1 MEIVAKI
8 SKGSKMDQI
17 YISKNRIGLEI
28 GSYVLVRPVEQAE
41 KRNDKPY
48 FYNINSI
55 GNVKLEIA
63 REIFDFIDKEF
74 GECEN
79 VIITGSFV
87 DEGFGFNDV
96 DVLIVSSKKVNEE
109 RLRKKLA
116 EEIGIETHVIVIDNK
131 SLIEG
136 MATDPI
142 YQMMLSK
149 CIARKRFVYKTGRKI
164 NYKIL
169 DLHLLK
175 SRVLID
181 SFDALDGNEKYDLV
195 RNMIAIYLF
204 LLDKKVS
211 REIVDKEI
219 QKIFG
224 LENARE
230 IRLNMLVKEKFL
242 KKYQKIYR
250 ESFERLIRG
259 IKNGAKSK

>member
-17 YISKNRIGLEI
+17 YIPKNRIGLNV
-28 GSYVLVRPVEQAE
+28 GSYVLVKSIEQINKKIE
-41 KRNDKPY
+41 KPY
-48 FYNINSI
+48 FYNVSSI
-55 GNVKLEIA
+55 GSVKMEVVN
-63 REIFDFIDKEF
+63 EIFDFVAKEI

-96 DVLIVSSKKVNEE
+96 DVLIVSSKKINEE
-109 RLRKKLA
+109 IVRKKLA
-116 EEIGIETHVIVIDNK
+116 REIGIETHVILLDNK

-149 CIARKRFVYKTGRKI
+149 CIARKRFVYKTLRKI
-164 NYKIL
+164 NYRIL

-204 LLDKKVS
+204 LFGKKVGR
-211 REIVDKEI
+211 REVDNEI
-219 QKIFG
+219 KKIFR
-224 LENARE
+224 LKNAGE
-230 IRLNMLVKEKFL
+230 IRLNMLDKKNFL
-242 KKYQKIYR
+242 KKYQKIYF
-250 ESFERLIRG
+250 ESFNKILKEV
-259 IKNGAKSK
+259 KHVAK